1 MEDRSYQETI
11 HEVEAVAQV
20 FRTMRSAVLG
30 VQGIL
35 QPTYDPVLVGVEP
48 KETGGVGSFTEF
60 GVTLDLRYV
69 GGREEAAVLF
79 LAVYEEHGAQGELT
93 EISDPDMPPKA
104 DGTGG
109 IGLRIEDQGTSIP
122 ARDPISARRKKK
134 KKLGFTIAD
143 VRIDNY
149 ARKFVLKFS
158 GSSAGDR
165 KLRGEAYLLQPP
177 K

>member
-1 MEDRSYQETI
+1 MENRSYEETI
-11 HEVEAVAQV
+11 HEVETVAQV

-35 QPTYDPVLVGVEP
+35 QPTYDPVLVVVEP

-60 GVTLDLRYV
+60 GVTLDLRFV
-69 GGREEAAVLF
+69 GGREEDAALF
-79 LAVYEEHGAQGELT
+79 LAVYEEHGAQGDLT
-93 EISDPDMPPKA
+93 EISDPDMPPNA

-109 IGLRIEDQGTSIP
+109 IGLKIEDRGTSIP
-122 ARDPISARRKKK
+122 VRGRIDARRKKK
-134 KKLGFTIAD
+134 KKLDFTIAD

-149 ARKFVLKFS
+149 ARKFVLKFG